1 MERSEN
7 NGPRIN
13 FLAALVGSLV
23 FLVFLFAVSSCSTL
37 RKLFCNHQR
46 DSVAVRYI
54 DSLRV
59 KDSLRIRDSLFLVPV
74 PVEGSQNIFPSFMPS
89 HLETSLAESDA
100 YVDSLGLHHSLRNKD
115 TSIGVHVPVTEHVVH
130 EEHSTQKDSTHTK
143 YVIKKVEIEKPL
155 SKWKTAQI
163 GAFWYLCGALALCL
177 LWIFRKPLLKLLQ
190 L

>member
-7 NGPRIN
+7 NNPRID

-23 FLVFLFAVSSCSTL
+23 FLVFLFAVSSCSAL
-37 RKLFCNHQR
+37 RQLFCDRQR

-59 KDSLRIRDSLFLVPV
+59 KDSLRIRDSLFLVPI

-130 EEHSTQKDSTHTK
+130 EEHTAQKDSIRTEYT
-143 YVIKKVEIEKPL
+143 IKEVEVEKPL
-155 SKWKTAQI
+155 TKCQTAKI

-177 LWIFRKPLLKLLQ
+177 LWIFRKPLLKLLK